1 MKILLTLFVLLF
13 SSSVLADDISDF
25 EIEGISIGDSALDS
39 FSEKQIKENEFAYS
53 NKKYK
58 RVQNDNL
65 PFFNT
70 YDAVDFNY
78 KTGDKKYIIHNL
90 SGILLYKH
98 NVEDC
103 YPKMDLIINDL
114 KNNFNPIEF
123 LDKETF
129 KHQNDP
135 TGKSVFTD
143 AVFRFKSGDIVVT
156 CYDYSEAHD
165 NTDHLS
171 VSIDTIEFN
180 NWLIDEAYK

>member
-156 CYDYSEAHD
+156 CYDYSEEKGD
-165 NTDHLS
+165 TDHLS
-171 VSIDTIEFN
+171 VSIDTFEFY
-180 NWLIDEAYK
+180 NWLVDEAY

>member
-1 MKILLTLFVLLF
+1 MKTFLTLFVLLF
-13 SSSVLADDISDF
+13 SSSVVAEDISGF
-25 EIEGISIGDSALDS
+25 QIEGISIADSALDF
-39 FSEKQIKENEFAYS
+39 FSEKQIKENEYDYS
-53 NKKYK
+53 NKKFT

-114 KNNFNPIEF
+114 KGNFNPIEF

-129 KHQNDP
+129 KHQND
-135 TGKSVFTD
+135 TL
-143 AVFRFKSGDIVVT
+143 
-156 CYDYSEAHD
+156 
-165 NTDHLS
+165 N
-171 VSIDTIEFN
+171 
-180 NWLIDEAYK
+180 

>member
-1 MKILLTLFVLLF
+1 MKTLLTLFVLLF
-13 SSSVLADDISDF
+13 SSSMFADDISDF
-25 EIEGISIGDSALDS
+25 EIEGMSIGDSALDF
-39 FSEKQIKENEFAYS
+39 FSEKQIRENKWDYP

-65 PFFNT
+65 PFFNI

-78 KTGDKKYIIHNL
+78 KTGDKRYMIHSL
-90 SGILLYKH
+90 SGIFLYEH

-103 YPKMDLIINDL
+103 YPKMDLIINNL
-114 KNNFNPIEF
+114 KGNFNPIEF

-156 CYDYSEAHD
+156 CYDYSEEKGD
-165 NTDHLS
+165 TDHLS

>member
-1 MKILLTLFVLLF
+1 MKIRLTFLVLLF
-13 SSSVLADDISDF
+13 SSSVVADDISDF
-25 EIEGISIGDSALDS
+25 QIEGMSIGDSALDS
-39 FSEKQIKENEFAYS
+39 FSEKQIKENEFSYH

-78 KTGDKKYIIHNL
+78 RTGDKRYIIQSL
-90 SGILLYKH
+90 SGILLYKY

-114 KNNFNPIEF
+114 KGNFNPIEF

-135 TGKSVFTD
+135 TGKSEFTD
-143 AVFRFKSGDIVVT
+143 AVFHFKSGYIIVT
-156 CYDYSEAHD
+156 CYDYSEAHG

-171 VSIDTIEFN
+171 VSISTFEFAE
-180 NWLIDEAYK
+180 WLTDEAY